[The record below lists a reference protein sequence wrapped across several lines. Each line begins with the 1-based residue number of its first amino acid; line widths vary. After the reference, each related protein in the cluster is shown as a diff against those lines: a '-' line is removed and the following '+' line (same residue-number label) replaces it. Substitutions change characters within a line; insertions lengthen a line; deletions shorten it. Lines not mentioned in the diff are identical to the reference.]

1 MAILTKDNIT
11 KGNQGNN
18 SGFTIIE
25 AMIVVAIF
33 GVLLALAAPPL
44 SDFVEDA
51 QARQNTNE
59 FFASLLL
66 ARSEAVTRNQTVS
79 MCTADGAALTVC
91 NTGRDWHDGW
101 ISFEDLD
108 GDGERDVG
116 EELIDQHSGL
126 DDTSVVTTANFDDF
140 LTYLPSGG
148 VTSAG
153 TFNLCVGDA
162 SARRIVVNASGR
174 PRLIDGS
181 CS

>member
-1 MAILTKDNIT
+1 MSKTTMDKNA
-11 KGNQGNN
+11 
-18 SGFTIIE
+18 GFTIVE
-25 AMIVVAIF
+25 VMIVVAIF

-44 SDFVEDA
+44 TDFLEDA

-59 FFASLLL
+59 FLSSLLL

-108 GDGERDVG
+108 SDGVRDVG

-126 DDTSVVTTANFDDF
+126 DETSVVTSVNFSDF
-140 LTYLPSGG
+140 VTYLPSGG
-148 VTSAG
+148 VSSAG
-153 TFNLCVGDA
+153 TFSLCVGDA
-162 SARRIVVNASGR
+162 SARQITVNATGR
-174 PRLIDGS
+174 PRLADGS